1 VKVRKIRQ
9 ETCEIDRRSESK
21 GGVERPKEEDR
32 VGVMA
37 RPGIKISAKFRPNF
51 AKFGYFGG
59 GRKKTPKFCNTLIHV
74 MYNSRLVFFY

>member
-1 VKVRKIRQ
+1 VRKIRQ

-37 RPGIKISAKFRPNF
+37 GLIEVLEQQSTVSCRLSTISSFGIEILKQQSTGHCVSVR
-51 AKFGYFGG
+51 Y
-59 GRKKTPKFCNTLIHV
+59 LLQV
-74 MYNSRLVFFY
+74 